1 MKDNL
6 FNSFKE
12 QFETLKTN
20 TTDVRERAEAVIHNF
35 FDAPTHAGIV
45 SSITANDDCE
55 LSIELP
61 IKDELHRYSIIME
74 RAL

>member
-20 TTDVRERAEAVIHNF
+20 TTDVRERAEAVIQVIQSGAF
-35 FDAPTHAGIV
+35 I
-45 SSITANDDCE
+45 SS
-55 LSIELP
+55 
-61 IKDELHRYSIIME
+61 
-74 RAL
+74 

>member
-20 TTDVRERAEAVIHNF
+20 TTDVRERAEAVIQVIQSGAF
-35 FDAPTHAGIV
+35 ISSEDA
-45 SSITANDDCE
+45 E
-55 LSIELP
+55 QLSASLEAY
-61 IKDELHRYSIIME
+61 KN
-74 RAL
+74 